1 MPMRYYLLGVLLGL
15 FGLFVS
21 FVSRV
26 YLGTHTFQDN
36 LYKPLVF
43 FWKCGKVIFLVG
55 FTLTITLFFLKGG

>member
-1 MPMRYYLLGVLLGL
+1 MRHYLLGVLLSL

-26 YLGTHTFQDN
+26 YLGTHTFRDN

-43 FWKCGKVIFLVG
+43 SWKCGKVIFLAG
-55 FTLTITLFFLKGG
+55 FIHTLILFLLKGG

>member
-1 MPMRYYLLGVLLGL
+1 MSMRYYLLGVLLGL

-26 YLGTHTFQDN
+26 YLGTHTFRDN

-43 FWKCGKVIFLVG
+43 SWKCGKVIFLAG
-55 FTLTITLFFLKGG
+55 FILTITLLLLKGG